1 MRTPTTAALLLALAA
16 STTVT
21 SPAWA
26 EEDFGDPTA
35 EQLEASV
42 RTWNPGGSVRVWD
55 PSGSVEPLE
64 TETTQGDETVVSLDS
79 DILFA
84 FGSTEVSPV
93 ATERLGL
100 LGAEIPQG
108 AAVSVIG
115 HTDSVGDDAA
125 NLELSRQRAQAVAA
139 AITAARPDLA
149 LDVQGRGETEPVAPN
164 SSGGEDNPEGRE
176 QNRRVEIRYTT

>member
-1 MRTPTTAALLLALAA
+1 VGPWRQRA
-16 STTVT
+16 
-21 SPAWA
+21 
-26 EEDFGDPTA
+26 
-35 EQLEASV
+35 
-42 RTWNPGGSVRVWD
+42 VWD

-84 FGSTEVSPV
+84 FGSAEVSPV
-93 ATERLGL
+93 ATERIGQLVV
-100 LGAEIPQG
+100 EIPQG

-176 QNRRVEIRYTT
+176 QNRRVEIRYIT